1 MLEFLEQNDLHMIFY
16 LHGYAQG
23 YAKYF
28 KSSSDRVK
36 VAYKEEYFV
45 QDLLKQAAFLITDYS
60 SVIFDFAYM
69 KKPCL
74 YFQYD
79 KEMFEKSQY
88 SESEDYSYEEDGFG
102 PVCYTYETV
111 LQYLDYSCR
120 NGFVME
126 EQYAKR
132 VEDYFPSF
140 DKQHCQRIVKA
151 IKSH

>member
-1 MLEFLEQNDLHMIFY
+1 
-16 LHGYAQG
+16 
-23 YAKYF
+23 
-28 KSSSDRVK
+28 
-36 VAYKEEYFV
+36 VAYKEDYFV

-79 KEMFEKSQY
+79 KEMFEKNQY
-88 SESEDYSYEEDGFG
+88 SESDDYSYEEDGFG
-102 PVCYTYETV
+102 PVCYSYEAV
-111 LQYLDYSCR
+111 LRYLEQSCGK
-120 NGFVME
+120 GFIMDE
-126 EQYAKR
+126 LYEKR

-140 DKQHCQRIVKA
+140 DNQHCKRIVKA